1 MRLNTTK
8 HKTTQHNMAERE
20 YNTTQHDYN
29 ITQHEYNT
37 RQHETRQVQLY
48 FDLSIS

>member
-8 HKTTQHNMAERE
+8 HKTTQRNMAEHE